1 MFKRNWFL
9 MIFSIAL
16 LLVVTACSDDS
27 SGSESDSSDGTEE
40 NATNNGAGEGSSD
53 EVYTIRVAMAV
64 PETHASSIAMNE
76 VKDSITEKSDGR
88 IVIELYDN
96 AQLYPSDREAVEAT
110 QIGNIESTAIATP
123 TVATFHERFSI
134 FDMPF
139 LFNDRQAAYRAM
151 DGDLGNTLN
160 EELEEVGLVS
170 LGYGENGFRHILNS
184 KHPVEKP
191 EDMEGFKFRVMEN
204 KVYEEMFNELGANSS
219 PLAFGELYT
228 ALQQGVYDGM
238 DNPISLVYT
247 MKFYEVQDYLT
258 LSSHTFA
265 PIITVINKDY
275 YDSMPEDLQQILQE
289 GMDEFHQRQ
298 RQITAEQDDE
308 YIKTLEEEMEI
319 NELTPEQKELFINK
333 LEPIY
338 EKYKDVVGEDLM
350 EMARQANE

>member
-1 MFKRNWFL
+1 M
-9 MIFSIAL
+9 SIAFL
-16 LLVVTACSDDS
+16 LIIAACSDDS
-27 SGSESDSSDGTEE
+27 SGSETENSDDSNEVEEAETDETETE
-40 NATNNGAGEGSSD
+40 VDSD

-76 VKDSITEKSDGR
+76 VKDSITENSDGR

-96 AQLYPSDREAVEAT
+96 SQLYASDREAVEAT
-110 QIGNIESTAIATP
+110 QVGNIESTAIATP

-139 LFNDRQAAYRAM
+139 LFEDRESAYRAM
-151 DGDLGNTLN
+151 DGELGDTLN
-160 EELEEVGLVS
+160 EELEDVGLVS
-170 LGYGENGFRHILNS
+170 LGYGENGFRHILNN

-191 EDMEGFKFRVMEN
+191 EDMDGFKFRVMEN
-204 KVYEEMFNELGANSS
+204 KVYEDMFNQLGANSS

-258 LSSHTFA
+258 LSNHTFA

-275 YDSMPEDLQQILQE
+275 YDSMPEDLQQILHE
-289 GMDEFHQRQ
+289 GMDKFNQRQ
-298 RQITAEQDDE
+298 REITASQDEE
-308 YIKTLEEEMEI
+308 YIGELEEHLEI
-319 NELTPEQKELFINK
+319 NELTSEQRELFIEE
-333 LEPIY
+333 LQPIY
-338 EKYKDVVGEDLM
+338 EEYQDVVGEDLL
-350 EMARQANE
+350 EMARSANN